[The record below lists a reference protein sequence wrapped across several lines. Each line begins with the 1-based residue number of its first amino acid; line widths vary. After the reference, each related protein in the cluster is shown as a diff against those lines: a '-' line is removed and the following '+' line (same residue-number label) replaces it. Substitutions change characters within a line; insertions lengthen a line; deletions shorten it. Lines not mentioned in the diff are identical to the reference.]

1 VVTVIQPKTYVDAV
15 GRHARSTRKGAGRLV
30 FSAVGFSLAYFFDPA
45 QGSARRQRAAAFVSS
60 RLGQVK
66 GDSDGTR
73 SVAHSNGR
81 SNEQPQFTTNG
92 LAHLPA

>member
-15 GRHARSTRKGAGRLV
+15 GRHARSTRRNAGRLL
-30 FSAVGFSLAYFFDPA
+30 FSGVGFSLAYFFDPV
-45 QGSARRQRAAAFVSS
+45 QGPARRKRASEFVSS

-66 GDSDGTR
+66 VDPDGTL